1 MIHVFTFNDYHFHTM
16 KNVLSKISSLFIL
29 FFVCAQSAQAQGGG
43 NELIAPTEITASSTA
58 TLTTFD
64 ITSNTTWRLTLSP
77 APGWVTN
84 YVSPIEGDGDTII
97 VITHEANTGTESR
110 KATFTLS
117 ARDVLVDPPA
127 DIDITFTQQAP
138 VDPLFSIL
146 YTQSIS
152 ASSDATESVYNTG
165 DVPGNWRFSL
175 SSESSWITNISV
187 AGSPGHPYAINGGYG
202 TDIRITHTAN
212 NTNDTVREA
221 TFTYV
226 DENDFLGNYY
236 TITLKQEAGATAPV
250 TTGVITTQAEV
261 AALSIERFTFDG
273 DLIIKSVQGEGRITD
288 LSPLSN
294 ITEVTGDVIIDGGAA
309 ADGLTSLKGLRQLQT
324 IGGSFTISNHSALTS
339 LDTFPS
345 LQSIGGSFRVF
356 GNSALT
362 NLGGFSNLASIGSTE
377 EVLIVNTLTGITNIG
392 SADEELPS
400 NSISSKEN
408 ISLFIMSNPL
418 LEDCCVLTSF
428 FAGATHAVS
437 GEIRIGN
444 NAIGCSEEGRIEISC
459 SLITLTDLDG
469 ILSEENFSE
478 SKFHYLP
485 QVPEEFRVVNTVY
498 TADVNPTDQTFTVGI
513 DIDNSAT
520 GWIVN
525 TTNVFSSSSDSLKE
539 VEDFITFSD
548 ITGMGDG
555 TLDIR
560 IAENTDTAART
571 AVITFTPTGGGNLNA
586 RYLVITQEAAFPT
599 LTLSSSYPIS
609 PKIGGE
615 ARYTMNI
622 PPEPD
627 TLTISI
633 ALGGGAIGWGVSAH
647 ATNSGAILLF
657 PLTPLTV

>member
-1 MIHVFTFNDYHFHTM
+1 MIHVFTFNNYHFHTM
-16 KNVLSKISSLFIL
+16 KNILSKISSLFIL

-77 APGWVTN
+77 TVDWVTN

-97 VITHEANTGTESR
+97 VITHKANTDTESR
-110 KATFTLS
+110 EATFTLS
-117 ARDVLVDPPA
+117 ATDGGGSVVGTPKE
-127 DIDITFTQQAP
+127 ITFTQQAP
-138 VDPLFSIL
+138 IDPLFSIL

-165 DVPGNWRFSL
+165 DVLGNWRFSL
-175 SSESSWITNISV
+175 SSEASWITNISV
-187 AGSPGHPYAINGGYG
+187 AGSPGHPYAINGRYG

-212 NTNDTVREA
+212 TTSEVREA

-226 DENDFLGNYY
+226 DENDFSGNYY
-236 TITLKQEAGATAPV
+236 TITLRQEAGATAPV
-250 TTGVITTQAEV
+250 TTVVITTQAEV

-273 DLIIKSVQGEGRITD
+273 DLIIKSVQGVGSITD

-309 ADGLTSLKGLRQLQT
+309 ADGLTSGLTSLKGLRQLQT

-356 GNSALT
+356 GNSVLT
-362 NLGGFSNLASIGSTE
+362 NLGGFANLANIGSTE

-392 SADEELPS
+392 SADEEPPS
-400 NSISSKEN
+400 NSIEFKEN

-444 NAIGCSEEGRIEISC
+444 NAIGCSGEGRIGTSC
-459 SLITLTDLDG
+459 HS
-469 ILSEENFSE
+469 
-478 SKFHYLP
+478 
-485 QVPEEFRVVNTVY
+485 
-498 TADVNPTDQTFTVGI
+498 
-513 DIDNSAT
+513 
-520 GWIVN
+520 
-525 TTNVFSSSSDSLKE
+525 
-539 VEDFITFSD
+539 
-548 ITGMGDG
+548 
-555 TLDIR
+555 
-560 IAENTDTAART
+560 
-571 AVITFTPTGGGNLNA
+571 
-586 RYLVITQEAAFPT
+586 T
-599 LTLSSSYPIS
+599 LTLTSTDI
-609 PKIGGE
+609 E
-615 ARYTMNI
+615 ASRAVNTM
-622 PPEPD
+622 
-627 TLTISI
+627 L
-633 ALGGGAIGWGVSAH
+633 
-647 ATNSGAILLF
+647 
-657 PLTPLTV
+657 